1 MVASPLS
8 SNAKRDIASGGGLL
22 DHYLSAGII
31 EQLRLENAEEF
42 GPGTDRPR

>member
-1 MVASPLS
+1 MVATELQ
-8 SNAKRDIASGGGLL
+8 REGDIASGGGLL

-31 EQLRLENAEEF
+31 EQIRLENAEEF